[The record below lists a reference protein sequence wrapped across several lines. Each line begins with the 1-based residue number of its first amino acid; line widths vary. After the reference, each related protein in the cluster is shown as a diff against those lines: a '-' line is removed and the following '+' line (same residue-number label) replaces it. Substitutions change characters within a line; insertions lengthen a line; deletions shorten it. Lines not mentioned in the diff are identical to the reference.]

1 MTHIMDVW
9 ECDLVDVQGLSKHIN
24 GIKYLLIVIDVFSK
38 HLHILLL
45 KSMTCPSVAAEFQTI
60 LKDRRYSKPLR
71 RRPVW
76 LQTDKGKKFSNRPF
90 QVMLE
95 SEGIQFHV

>member
-1 MTHIMDVW
+1 MDVW
-9 ECDLVDVQGLSKHIN
+9 ECDLVDVQGLSKHN
-24 GIKYLLIVIDVFSK
+24 DRIKYVSGVIDVFSK
-38 HLHILLL
+38 CIHILSL
-45 KSMTCPSVAAEFQTI
+45 KSKPGPSVTAAFQSV
-60 LKDRRYSKPLR
+60 LKDRQYSKPLR